1 MLVSLFNLKNPEVL
15 KARLMQCVLVF
26 YDIKPNWEQT
36 LMSPL
41 CNGNIVK
48 QVMVETSCSIL
59 SGDLFEECKKLVSIV
74 SCVSHSSILHDL
86 C

>member
-1 MLVSLFNLKNPEVL
+1 MLVSYN
-15 KARLMQCVLVF
+15 
-26 YDIKPNWEQT
+26 IKPNQEQT

-41 CNGNIVK
+41 CNGNVVK

-74 SCVSHSSILHDL
+74 SCVSHSSILYGL